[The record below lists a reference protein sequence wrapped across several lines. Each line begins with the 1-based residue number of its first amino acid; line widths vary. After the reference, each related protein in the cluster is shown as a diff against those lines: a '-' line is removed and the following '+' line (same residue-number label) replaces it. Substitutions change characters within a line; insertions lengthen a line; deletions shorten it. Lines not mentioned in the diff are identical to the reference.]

1 MGMCIR
7 ILGSEK
13 RTHHRA
19 MMYDGA
25 RPWRWTGPAGPEGI
39 QGTGRAQ
46 SSWAKGLTAK
56 GKKEEATKDAKPKA
70 EAGTREAKK
79 KTAEEKADGTA
90 ELKEAGG

>member
-1 MGMCIR
+1 M
-7 ILGSEK
+7 
-13 RTHHRA
+13 
-19 MMYDGA
+19 
-25 RPWRWTGPAGPEGI
+25 
-39 QGTGRAQ
+39 
-46 SSWAKGLTAK
+46 TAK